1 MHPEVNLGIFWL
13 TIFKENRQSSNCETI
28 FSSKKTRLS
37 TSMTW
42 CRKHV
47 LPSKNSTR
55 DFYPHHTRV
64 FRPRKQSR
72 FLCRENKKTLHW
84 ISVMFVLLDLFPPVS
99 PVVSRWSRYSWT
111 SWTCQTGVGLDRFCP
126 VPSVSGFFLAWWVIG
141 TSPVPGVCGTP
152 FKLTLL
158 FMPYKYG
165 DDPNYLHQAL
175 SLSEKAIWFEPF
187 FISRFKE
194 RWLKKPWNRAI
205 VVGNHLLGG
214 GFRVPTSRPHH
225 LVCFYS

>member
-1 MHPEVNLGIFWL
+1 MQG
-13 TIFKENRQSSNCETI
+13 KQ
-28 FSSKKTRLS
+28 
-37 TSMTW
+37 
-42 CRKHV
+42 
-47 LPSKNSTR
+47 KNSSLNFS
-55 DFYPHHTRV
+55 DVCFVGPV
-64 FRPRKQSR
+64 PPSFPSCFSLVKI
-72 FLCRENKKTLHW
+72 FLD
-84 ISVMFVLLDLFPPVS
+84 LLDLPNWG
-99 PVVSRWSRYSWT
+99 WSGPFFS
-111 SWTCQTGVGLDRFCP
+111 P